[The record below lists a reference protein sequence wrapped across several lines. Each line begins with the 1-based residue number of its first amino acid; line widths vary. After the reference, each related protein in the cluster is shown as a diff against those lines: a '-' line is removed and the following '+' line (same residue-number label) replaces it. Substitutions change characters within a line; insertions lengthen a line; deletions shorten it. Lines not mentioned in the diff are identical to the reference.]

1 VIARFKTPVYA
12 LVDLILALPLLLL
25 SIASRL
31 ANRRFDVG
39 LGPEPFLNHVHHKK
53 ALEHCGYKARTF
65 VNHLYYITDEFDL
78 RLSFRRPFNYLTHH
92 ILFALSLFSCRSLYI
107 SFKGGSLGSTVLLW
121 RFEPLFYRLAAIR
134 IVVMPY
140 GADVQDLSRTP
151 NLLFRHAVGRDYPRH
166 RFLRARTVSKI
177 DLWTRHADHVIAGC
191 EWVNYLYHW
200 DTLTLGHFAIDT
212 DLWKR
217 TTASRLPADQKEPIR
232 ILHAPNHRHIKGTEH
247 FVRAVEELKQEG
259 MSIELIVLERVP
271 NSEIRRAI
279 AAADLV
285 ADQLVMGWYALFAI
299 EAMAMEKPVLC
310 HIREDL
316 RNFYVAAGLIEEDE
330 LPLIDCS
337 PGTLKETIREIALK
351 PDELPALGRKGREFV
366 IRHHSL
372 ESVGAIL
379 DRINRSLGI
388 RPSAV

>member
-1 VIARFKTPVYA
+1 
-12 LVDLILALPLLLL
+12 
-25 SIASRL
+25 
-31 ANRRFDVG
+31 
-39 LGPEPFLNHVHHKK
+39 
-53 ALEHCGYKARTF
+53 
-65 VNHLYYITDEFDL
+65 
-78 RLSFRRPFNYLTHH
+78 
-92 ILFALSLFSCRSLYI
+92 
-107 SFKGGSLGSTVLLW
+107 
-121 RFEPLFYRLAAIR
+121 
-134 IVVMPY
+134 
-140 GADVQDLSRTP
+140 
-151 NLLFRHAVGRDYPRH
+151 
-166 RFLRARTVSKI
+166 
-177 DLWTRHADHVIAGC
+177 
-191 EWVNYLYHW
+191 
-200 DTLTLGHFAIDT
+200 
-212 DLWKR
+212 
-217 TTASRLPADQKEPIR
+217 
-232 ILHAPNHRHIKGTEH
+232 
-247 FVRAVEELKQEG
+247 

-351 PDELPALGRKGREFV
+351 PDELPALGRKGRAFV